1 MRRLAFVLAALLVA
15 STPASAEGPAL
26 DSLERA
32 VTAEPENL
40 LLAADYRQRTI
51 AAGQFDRAID
61 FFERLAGRKGSG
73 PNVRISLALARVDK
87 VPVAGEFRRLY
98 LGRDAIGSLTKSI
111 EQRPSVLAYY
121 VRGLINL
128 YYNNFIFH
136 RVQKGID
143 DLETAAKMVNRDT
156 PTVLAWHVHMSLGDG
171 YWRALQPAKAREVW
185 KNGLSLFPDS
195 TELGHR
201 VRGDDMVVE
210 RIVHDAVDPDTRVD
224 TSLQGW
230 VP

>member
-1 MRRLAFVLAALLVA
+1 MIALALSA
-15 STPASAEGPAL
+15 SLSAQVPTL
-26 DSLERA
+26 DALERA
-32 VTAEPENL
+32 VAADPENL
-40 LLAADYRQRTI
+40 RLSADYRQRAI
-51 AAGQFDRAID
+51 AAAQFDRSID

-98 LGRDAIGSLTKSI
+98 LGRDAVGSLTKSI
-111 EQRPSVLAYY
+111 ELRPSVLAYY

-143 DLETAAKMVNRDT
+143 DLHVALSLVTPDT
-156 PTVLAWHVHMSLGDG
+156 PRLLAWRVHMSLGDG
-171 YWRALQPAKAREVW
+171 YWRGLQPSQAREAW
-185 KNGLSLFPDS
+185 KKGLALFPDAE
-195 TELGHR
+195 EL
-201 VRGDDMVVE
+201 VRRANGPDDVVE
-210 RIVHDAVDPDTRVD
+210 KIVHDAVDPDTRVD
-224 TSLQGW
+224 TSLRGM